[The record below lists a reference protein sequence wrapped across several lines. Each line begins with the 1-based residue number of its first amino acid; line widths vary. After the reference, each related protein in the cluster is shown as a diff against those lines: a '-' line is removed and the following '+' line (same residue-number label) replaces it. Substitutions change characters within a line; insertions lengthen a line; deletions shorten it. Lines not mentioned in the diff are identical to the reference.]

1 MATEAGVLGV
11 FSEPAVAAAAIRAL
25 HAKGF
30 TDVRAAMPA
39 PFPEVMDAVGAPQS
53 KVGIGVL
60 VSTLLGAI
68 GGFAL
73 CISTS
78 LAWPLVTGGKP
89 IVSLPAYVVIAFESS
104 VLVGGSFTHL
114 LLAFATVTGRWRRR
128 MPIADPRF
136 STDRI
141 GVFAV
146 GESREM
152 EALLQ
157 ASGAEEV
164 GRVA

>member
-1 MATEAGVLGV
+1 
-11 FSEPAVAAAAIRAL
+11 
-25 HAKGF
+25 
-30 TDVRAAMPA
+30 
-39 PFPEVMDAVGAPQS
+39 
-53 KVGIGVL
+53 
-60 VSTLLGAI
+60 
-68 GGFAL
+68 
-73 CISTS
+73 
-78 LAWPLVTGGKP
+78 
-89 IVSLPAYVVIAFESS
+89 
-104 VLVGGSFTHL
+104 
-114 LLAFATVTGRWRRR
+114 